1 MISPL
6 AYIDPS
12 AKIGRNVEIRPFA
25 YIEGDVVIGDDCVI
39 YSNACILSGTTLGS
53 GTKVYQNAVVGSE
66 PQDLH
71 YVPGTPGR
79 VVVGTNN
86 VIRENV
92 VIARSRTPDTATTIG
107 DGNFLMNKV
116 HICHDVRIGNT
127 SVLGISVSVAPECE
141 VGDCAIL
148 SSACVVQHS
157 VRIGKCSLL
166 QSGCRVQKDVLP
178 YAIFG
183 GNPAAFHGVN
193 KVVMKHFKPEIDERR
208 LRHINNAFRLITAG
222 NFSLEDAVIKIHEQ
236 IAKDPEIVEITDFIS
251 STRHGIIRHVAKED

>member
-6 AYIDPS
+6 AYVDP
-12 AKIGRNVEIRPFA
+12 AAQIGKNVEIRPFA
-25 YIEGDVVIGDDCVI
+25 YIEGNVVIGDDCVI
-39 YSNACILSGTTLGS
+39 MSNACILEGTVMGK
-53 GTKVYQNAVVGSE
+53 GNKVYQNAVIGSI

-79 VVVGTNN
+79 VVIGDGND
-86 VIRENV
+86 IRENV
-92 VIARSRTPDTATTIG
+92 VIARSLTPESATTIG
-107 DGNFLMNKV
+107 NDNHLMNKV
-116 HICHDVRIGNT
+116 HICHDVLIGNHG
-127 SVLGISVSVAPECE
+127 VLGISVSVAPECE
-141 VGDCAIL
+141 IGDCAII

-183 GNPAAFHGVN
+183 GNPASFHGVN
-193 KVVMKHFKPEIDERR
+193 KFVLQHVKPNVNERI
-208 LRHINNAFRLITAG
+208 LRHINNAFRLITSG

-236 IAKDPEIVEITDFIS
+236 IAKDPEIIEITDFIS
-251 STRHGIIRHVAKED
+251 TTRHGIIRHVSKED